1 LLDADEVALRK
12 EYIVSELPIATMYV
26 VRERARRA
34 DRDSVISLVRDV
46 VDDLALS
53 GQLALWGA
61 PASGVLVDLL
71 LDRGD
76 VAEAASAIERLAAVP
91 ADEGLA
97 VRDIWLVRL
106 QAVLARFQGDGAT
119 YIDLRDRY
127 HQMAKSLGFE
137 GHIGWAEMM
146 R

>member
-1 LLDADEVALRK
+1 
-12 EYIVSELPIATMYV
+12 
-26 VRERARRA
+26 
-34 DRDSVISLVRDV
+34 VISLVRDV

-61 PASGVLVDLL
+61 PATGVLVDLL
-71 LDRGD
+71 LDRGADGD

-106 QAVLARFQGDGAT
+106 QAELARCQGDGAT
-119 YIDLRDRY
+119 YIDIRDRY

>member
-1 LLDADEVALRK
+1 MLDADEAAPRK

-53 GQLALWGA
+53 GQRALWGA
-61 PASGVLVDLL
+61 PATGVLVDLL
-71 LDRGD
+71 LDRGADGD

-119 YIDLRDRY
+119 YIDIRDRY

-137 GHIGWAEMM
+137 GHI
-146 R
+146 